1 MIDFSGLISS
11 KPINNKISFKPN
23 LDINNTDYK
32 TIMEKALEHRK
43 NLQQPKERRLS
54 QNDDSSYNDVDIS
67 TYRDEDSK
75 KNKGLKL
82 GNEQRYPVYGTDTS
96 REITV
101 KDKETSE
108 MGIDS
113 KDIETE
119 VKSLT
124 DSILTMMAGLLN
136 LEQQDIKEVRET
148 LFNEINHLD
157 NVKITEVDLIEKIST
172 IIQNNELIGKAEID
186 KAIEMIKTLDLDE
199 TFLADEQDY
208 SSLLPANDKELK
220 KPDKNEKWNNTKIL
234 DVAMKNSQAK
244 TAKALEVDEANS
256 HITEAKEEEIKD
268 IETKLNNKSDLIE
281 DAYTQNGLKV
291 KLKDIEFVD
300 TYDDLNNQIN
310 NMGTEYSAIDGKD
323 FDVANTSES
332 LQKSST
338 INKTEFINREELFGQ
353 ILEISEVINDE
364 SISEIKIK
372 LKPDSLGK
380 LTIRL
385 VMENGEITARFVAE
399 NQKVKETIES
409 NFTELKD
416 ALVQKGINIQNLS
429 VSIGNEGKWG
439 YEENQNLRAW
449 YRNSKRSSYVSDVE
463 AESEDNLTAYN
474 NPYNI
479 NEGYLD
485 IRV

>member
-186 KAIEMIKTLDLDE
+186 KAIEMIKTLELDE

-208 SSLLPANDKELK
+208 YSLLPANDKELK

-385 VMENGEITARFVAE
+385 VMENGEITARFIAE
-399 NQKVKETIES
+399 NQRVKETIES

-416 ALVQKGINIQNLS
+416 ALNQKGINIQNLS
-429 VSIGNEGKWG
+429 VSIGNQGRWG
-439 YEENQNLRAW
+439 YENQNLRAW
-449 YRNSKRSSYVSDVE
+449 NNSNKRNAYIGDVE
-463 AESEDNLTAYN
+463 GELEENIMVYD